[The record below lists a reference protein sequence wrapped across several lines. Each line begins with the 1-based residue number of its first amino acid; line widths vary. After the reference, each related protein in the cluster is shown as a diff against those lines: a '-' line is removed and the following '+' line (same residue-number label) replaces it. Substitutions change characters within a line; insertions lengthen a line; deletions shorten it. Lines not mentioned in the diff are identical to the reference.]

1 LGPKRLVPGPPRKK
15 AISMQ
20 PQAQSMKATA
30 PSRAAIKA
38 ASQSCKYRLDP
49 GATNNGTI
57 HQPLLS
63 RSCRRLIEV
72 ARKIQDEHGHA
83 GEIGG
88 QRDNVEQRKG
98 CATQQHEDLIDSE
111 TDLYDLALKV
121 SLSQRRPRPDRT
133 VVACS
138 GQDQDAERHH
148 QANERHP
155 AAQNEKRQPELG
167 AVDAAVER
175 RGFN

>member
-1 LGPKRLVPGPPRKK
+1 LVPGPPRKK

-38 ASQSCKYRLDP
+38 ASQSRKYRLDP
-49 GATNNGTI
+49 AATNNGTI

-98 CATQQHEDLIDSE
+98 CATSSTKISSIPKLIFMTSPLRSAYLNGARDRIELWSPARVRIRTLRDIIKPMKDIQPHRMRNDSQN
-111 TDLYDLALKV
+111 LARLMRPLK
-121 SLSQRRPRPDRT
+121 P
-133 VVACS
+133 
-138 GQDQDAERHH
+138 
-148 QANERHP
+148 
-155 AAQNEKRQPELG
+155 KR
-167 AVDAAVER
+167 
-175 RGFN
+175 